1 VDGLE
6 EETSMLII
14 GVLLLVAVA
23 VMAAAAIGGGGGPV
37 SFDVVNNTIETT
49 GVATFLVGAVAG
61 AVLIVALWMV
71 RVGLRHSTARRH
83 ELRQLRREQRARKV
97 ETPAADRE
105 HVRTRTD
112 TTDTADSDP
121 KPDEAGRSGL
131 LVRH

>member
-1 VDGLE
+1 
-6 EETSMLII
+6 MLII

-23 VMAAAAIGGGGGPV
+23 LLAAAAIGGGSGPV

-71 RVGLRHSTARRH
+71 RFGLRHSTARRH

-105 HVRTRTD
+105 HVRARTD
-112 TTDTADSDP
+112 KTDTADSDA
-121 KPDEAGRSGL
+121 KRDEAGRSGL
-131 LVRH
+131 LIRH